1 MATTT
6 PFAGWR
12 MVAICF
18 LIMNCTLGVNFS
30 AYGAMVETIQH
41 EFGTSRALAAMGIS
55 MSTLTLGLIGP
66 LVGGLL
72 RRMSIR
78 TLIMIGLTLNASGY
92 FLLSQVHDIRL
103 FLAIFALMVGP
114 GLALAGVVPCTAIIS
129 NWFVVGRGRA
139 IGIINIPLGNA
150 LLPLMSAGLLIG
162 FGLKGALWGN
172 GIVLA
177 ALLPL
182 AWFLV
187 DRPAQIGQQPAG
199 GIAQDRVA
207 AEPALS
213 AAQIVRLPRFLI
225 LTLGVGLLSAAG
237 LAMVTHLVA
246 LASDRGVPLGS
257 ASLLL
262 SVFGLA
268 GLVGAPLFGWL
279 SDRIGGGTSFALLS
293 LIQIA
298 PWLGLIVAGANLPLL
313 LVLAFTIGLF
323 SNGIITLFGVTMGEW
338 LGQANIGLGMGLCY
352 LFKIPFLF
360 AAGPLAGAMFDRFG
374 NYTPTI
380 LMHVAT
386 FVAVGLTFLLYR
398 PKQPRDLV
406 SSTRPST
413 V

>member
-1 MATTT
+1 MAQTT

-30 AYGAMVETIQH
+30 AYGAMVETIQQN
-41 EFGTSRALAAMGIS
+41 FGTTRAYAAMGIS
-55 MSTLTLGLIGP
+55 MTTLSLGLIGP

-72 RRMSIR
+72 RKMSIR
-78 TLIMIGLTLNASGY
+78 TLIMIGLTLNAGGY
-92 FLLSQVHDIRL
+92 FLLAQVHDIRL
-103 FLAIFALMVGP
+103 FLAIYALMVGP

-129 NWFVVGRGRA
+129 NWFATGRGRA
-139 IGIINIPLGNA
+139 LGIINIPLGNA
-150 LLPLMSAGLLIG
+150 LLPLLAATLLIG
-162 FGLKGALWGN
+162 YGLPGALWGS

-187 DRPAQIGQQPAG
+187 DHPAKIGQSPAG
-199 GIAQDRVA
+199 GIAQETGA
-207 AEPALS
+207 TQAALS
-213 AAQIVRLPRFLI
+213 AGQIVRSPRFII
-225 LTLGVGLLSAAG
+225 LTIGVGLLSAGG
-237 LAMVTHLVA
+237 LAIVTHLVA
-246 LASDRGVPLGS
+246 LASDRGVPLTS

-279 SDRIGGGTSFALLS
+279 ADRIGGGTSLALLS
-293 LIQIA
+293 LLQIM
-298 PWLGLIVAGANLPLL
+298 PWLGLIVAGANLPILL
-313 LVLAFTIGLF
+313 MLAFTIGLF

-360 AAGPLAGAMFDRFG
+360 AAGPLAGAMFDHFG

-386 FVAVGLTFLLYR
+386 FVAVGVTFLLYR
-398 PKQPRDLV
+398 PKQPQSL
-406 SSTRPST
+406 SSAQPST
-413 V
+413 A

>member
-1 MATTT
+1 MAQTGA
-6 PFAGWR
+6 FAGWR

-18 LIMNCTLGVNFS
+18 LIMNCTMGVNFS
-30 AYGAMVETIQH
+30 AYGAMVETIQRD
-41 EFGTSRALAAMGIS
+41 FGTSRAFAAMGIS
-55 MSTLTLGLIGP
+55 MITLTLGLISP

-92 FLLSQVHDIRL
+92 FLLTIVHDIRL
-103 FLAIFALMVGP
+103 FLAIYALMIGP
-114 GLALAGVVPCTAIIS
+114 GLALAAVVPCTAIIS
-129 NWFVVGRGRA
+129 NWFVTGRGRA
-139 IGIINIPLGNA
+139 LGIINIPLGNA
-150 LLPLMSAGLLIG
+150 LLPLLSAALLISY
-162 FGLKGALWGN
+162 GLQGAFWGC

-187 DRPAQIGQQPAG
+187 DDPAKIGQLPAG
-199 GIAQDRVA
+199 GVAEEKGA
-207 AEPALS
+207 AE
-213 AAQIVRLPRFLI
+213 AAMTAGQIVRSTRFI
-225 LTLGVGLLSAAG
+225 VLTIGVGLLSAAG
-237 LAMVTHLVA
+237 LVIVTHLVA

-262 SVFGLA
+262 SIFGLA

-279 SDRIGGGTSFALLS
+279 SDRVGGGISLALLS
-293 LIQIA
+293 LLQIL

-313 LVLAFTIGLF
+313 LVLAFVIGLF
-323 SNGIITLFGVTMGEW
+323 CNGIITLFGVTMGEW

-352 LFKIPFLF
+352 FFKIPFLF

-386 FVAVGLTFLLYR
+386 FAAIGVTFLLYR
-398 PKQPRDLV
+398 PKQAGKL
-406 SSTRPST
+406 SSARPSAA
-413 V
+413 

>member
-1 MATTT
+1 MATTR

-18 LIMNCTLGVNFS
+18 LIMNCTLGVNFA
-30 AYGAMVETIQH
+30 AYGAMVEAIQQK
-41 EFGTSRALAAMGIS
+41 FDTSRAFAAMGIS
-55 MSTLTLGLIGP
+55 MITLTLGLLGP

-78 TLIMIGLTLNASGY
+78 TLIMIGLTINASGY
-92 FLLSQVHDIRL
+92 FLLTQVHDIRL
-103 FLAIFALMVGP
+103 FLAIYALMIGP
-114 GLALAGVVPCTAIIS
+114 GLALAGVVPCTAITS
-129 NWFVVGRGRA
+129 NWFVAGRGKA
-139 IGIINIPLGNA
+139 LGIINIPLGNA
-150 LLPLMSAGLLIG
+150 LLPLMSAALLIAS
-162 FGLKGALWGN
+162 GLAGALWGS

-187 DRPAQIGQQPAG
+187 DTPAQIGQQPAG
-199 GIAQDRVA
+199 GTPEIAQT
-207 AEPALS
+207 AEPTMS
-213 AAQIVRLPRFLI
+213 AAQIVRAPRFLI
-225 LTLGVGLLSAAG
+225 LTLGVGLLSAGG
-237 LAMVTHLVA
+237 LVMVTHLVA
-246 LASDRGVPLGS
+246 LASDRGVPLGA

-279 SDRIGGGTSFALLS
+279 SDRIGGGRSLALLS
-293 LIQIA
+293 LVQIA
-298 PWLGLIVAGANLPLL
+298 PWLGLIVAGANMPLL

-338 LGQANIGLGMGLCY
+338 LGQANIGLGMGMCY
-352 LFKIPFLF
+352 LFKIPLLF

-398 PKQPRDLV
+398 PRQPAKPV
-406 SSTRPST
+406 SSARPSAA
-413 V
+413 